1 MIKLMQACG
10 LKSGFKQTPSM
21 TLTDSHCHLGS
32 HKFPSDEL
40 GEVIK
45 RAKEHQVE
53 RMITL
58 ATCLDDCQQ
67 NLTITEQFP
76 EVYAC
81 MGIHPCDV
89 HETDNQYTDL
99 LKKYA
104 QHPRCVAI
112 GETGLDYYHP
122 APEGW
127 STEQYHA
134 RQREFLI
141 QHFTL
146 AAELG
151 KNIVIHTRDRSGE
164 SSLHDAI
171 NIYRDF
177 ADQTRAVFHCFPFSL
192 EAAQPI
198 LDLGGLISFTG
209 IATFKNA
216 TTVLDTASN
225 CPAGSFMLETDSP
238 YLAPVP
244 HRGQRNEP
252 AFTYYTAK
260 IIAQAR
266 GESLENLALH
276 TEACVDKFYGIESGK

>member
-1 MIKLMQACG
+1 
-10 LKSGFKQTPSM
+10 M

-32 HKFPSDEL
+32 QKFSPDEL
-40 GEVIK
+40 SSIIA
-45 RAKEHQVE
+45 RAKEHGVQ
-53 RMITL
+53 RMVTL

-67 NLTITEQFP
+67 NISIAEQFP

-81 MGIHPCDV
+81 IGIHPCDV
-89 HETDNQYTDL
+89 HETDSQYINQLTS
-99 LKKYA
+99 YA

-122 APEGW
+122 APESW
-127 STEQYHA
+127 STDQYHT
-134 RQREFLI
+134 RQREFLT
-141 QHFTL
+141 QHFKL
-146 AAELG
+146 AAKLG
-151 KNIVIHTRDRSGE
+151 KNIVIHTRDRSGDA
-164 SSLHDAI
+164 SLRDAI

-192 EAAQPI
+192 EAARPI

-216 TTVLDTASN
+216 SSVLDTATN

-252 AFTYYTAK
+252 AFTYFTAEA
-260 IIAQAR
+260 IAQAR
-266 GESLENLALH
+266 GESLEELSAH
-276 TEACVDKFYGIESGK
+276 TEATVDTFYGI